1 MKDYSDD
8 LKYLKDKRD
17 YFQKLEFTQLV
28 EDYTKAIKIIEDL
41 IKSPK
46 DEQKPTEEVK
56 TEDDK

>member
-28 EDYTKAIKIIEDL
+28 EDYTKAINIIEDL

-46 DEQKPTEEVK
+46 DEQKPIEEVK